1 MRRFV
6 MLLGV
11 LALTCAVFPSATL
24 AYTNADFTAP
34 TRYPGGGWLATNAK
48 QGTIEPINVVIS
60 ARSDV
65 VKANPSQ
72 NQPTTNGAIE
82 TWLGGLDFEHG
93 PGTCDT
99 GESEYAN
106 VDGHEKTMAF
116 EVRKG
121 GCSEVAFGGY
131 HLRGWRQDTTGAYFL
146 AVSQEDNLDLVG
158 RTHHIKPNGYNAGLE
173 KFKSMMQQISYV
185 KIEERSLYH
194 PNNGKQRVGGKLPT
208 DGVGYSG
215 KVLIVTVIYPA
226 H

>member
-1 MRRFV
+1 MKRC
-6 MLLGV
+6 LGLFGL
-11 LALTCAVFPSATL
+11 LALACTLFPSAAL
-24 AYTNADFTAP
+24 AYTNADFVAP

-65 VKANPSQ
+65 VKADPSQ
-72 NQPTTNGAIE
+72 NQPTTDGAIE
-82 TWLGGLDFEHG
+82 TWLGGLGYGHG
-93 PGTCDT
+93 PGHCDY

-116 EVRKG
+116 EVRQKS
-121 GCSEVAFGGY
+121 CDEVRPGGY

-146 AVSQEDNLDLVG
+146 AVSQEDALDHF
-158 RTHHIKPNGYNAGLE
+158 THHISKDGYNAGLKE
-173 KFKSMMQQISYV
+173 FKRQMQQISYV
-185 KIEERSLYH
+185 QVEERPLYH

-208 DGVGYSG
+208 DGIGYSG